1 MKNKLVYGIV
11 FSVSLLAGF
20 ILFFAEKRYSKEYK
34 NNNNTSL

>member
-11 FSVSLLAGF
+11 LSASLFAGF

-34 NNNNTSL
+34 SNNNTP